1 MNPYEENKPLDLLNE
16 ESEDNAEFL
25 HETESEEEIEDEI
38 PQDTI
43 FDTPVIEKIHSAPRP
58 KKVLSEEHK
67 AKLQAGRLRA
77 LENRR
82 ANARQNKEMRALSK
96 KKQQLEYDNL
106 KHEVDDL
113 EYKNPTHEEE
123 SSLFSLSE
131 AQLIDLQEK
140 AVEKYDIKRK
150 QRKAEKKDKQHSQK
164 INQFVNSA
172 QSNVDN
178 AWAMYLPQ

>member
-16 ESEDNAEFL
+16 ESEDNAEFI
-25 HETESEEEIEDEI
+25 EEDSEEEIEDEI

-43 FDTPVIEKIHSAPRP
+43 FDAPIIKVHNAPRQ
-58 KKVLSEEHK
+58 KRVLSEEHK

-82 ANARQNKEMRALSK
+82 ANAKQNKDMRALSK
-96 KKQQLEYDNL
+96 KKKQLEYDSL
-106 KHEVDDL
+106 KNQVDDL
-113 EYKNPTHEEE
+113 EYKNPVQEE
-123 SSLFSLSE
+123 SGLFSLSE
-131 AQLIDLQEK
+131 KQLIDLQEK
-140 AVEKYDIKRK
+140 AVEKYDTKRK
-150 QRKAEKKDKQHSQK
+150 QRKAEKKEKEHNQK
-164 INQFVNSA
+164 IKQFVNSA